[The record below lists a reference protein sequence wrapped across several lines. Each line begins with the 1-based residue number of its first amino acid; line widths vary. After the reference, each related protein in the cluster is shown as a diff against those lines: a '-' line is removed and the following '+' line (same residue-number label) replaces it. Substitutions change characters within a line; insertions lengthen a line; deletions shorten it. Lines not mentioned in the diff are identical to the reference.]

1 MGDLGKGQK
10 KVFQKVEKVGYAKVQ
25 RCERARPVQRNVRVI
40 QAHVKEYQ
48 GIKYIY
54 EVLCTLCYEIWISF
68 SKHPFLL
75 LPQNMII
82 SLVST
87 LSQQIS

>member
-1 MGDLGKGQK
+1 MGNLGKGQK
-10 KVFQKVEKVGYAKVQ
+10 KDFQKVEKVVYAKAQ
-25 RCERARPVQRNVRVI
+25 RCERARPVQKNVRVI
-40 QAHVKEYQ
+40 QVHVKEYQ
-48 GIKYIY
+48 GIQYIS

-75 LPQNMII
+75 PQNMLI